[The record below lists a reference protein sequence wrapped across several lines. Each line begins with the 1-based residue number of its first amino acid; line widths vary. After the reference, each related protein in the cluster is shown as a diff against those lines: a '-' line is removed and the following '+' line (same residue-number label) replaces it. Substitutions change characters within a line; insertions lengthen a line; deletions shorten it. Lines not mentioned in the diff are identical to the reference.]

1 MAAVALAAMFA
12 AVSAAA
18 VTVFMSAATVFTV
31 PAVVPA
37 FSIGVIF
44 EGSGRK
50 AGRGLIRISLDAAV
64 DAYSGFLKGGLGPAA
79 YASAYKGVSAQR
91 G

>member
-1 MAAVALAAMFA
+1 MAAVAMAAMFA
-12 AVSAAA
+12 AAAAA
-18 VTVFMSAATVFTV
+18 VTVFMSAAAVFTV

-50 AGRGLIRISLDAAV
+50 AGRGLIRISLDAAI